1 MFRLSAK
8 VKYGLRFMLDLA
20 FHDGEGPIP
29 LKDIAKREQI
39 SEKYL
44 GNLVS
49 PFKTASLVKSV
60 RGSHGGYS
68 LARPIDQISLSDV
81 LQALEGPLSLVEC
94 VYDPSACK
102 ASRICI
108 PRDIWYEITRDLQ
121 QSLDAVTLQDMVQ
134 RRRGK
139 TSGMKIYRL

>member
-20 FHDGEGPIP
+20 FHSGEGPIP
-29 LKDIAKREQI
+29 MKDIARREQI

-49 PFKTASLVKSV
+49 PLKTARLVKSV
-60 RGSHGGYS
+60 RGSQGGYS

-81 LQALEGPLSLVEC
+81 LQALEGPLALVEC
-94 VYDPSACK
+94 VGDPSSCK
-102 ASRICI
+102 ASGICV

-121 QSLDAVTLQDMVQ
+121 QNLEAVTLQDMVQ

-139 TSGMKIYRL
+139 TSGMRIYRI